1 MKAMTEIRLQ
11 SKRSMKMT
19 IPMRAIALATTVF
32 VIAQSSAFGSGAL
45 PGGGRFVA
53 GTGTIGGDAGSLTI
67 HQTSSKGVIDWGSFS
82 IGAGNRVAFDNGNGA
97 TLNRVTGGDTSF
109 ILGKLSAT
117 GSLYLINPQGVVV
130 GAGGVVSTGGR
141 FVASTLDVDTAA
153 FMSGGP
159 LTFDGASTR
168 RVVNLGKIGSSGGDV
183 FLISSDEVDNFGSI
197 EARQGSVELAA
208 GRTVLLQDA
217 STGQQVFVKT
227 GSRGTIV
234 NRGAIEAAQVSLQA
248 ADGNIYALSGN
259 HAAIRA
265 TGTASRDGHVWLV
278 ADTGGLTLAQPIEA
292 HDADGK
298 GGTVDTRA
306 AGFAFVGATPAVL
319 AGLWNVTTPR
329 MTIDAAAARFF
340 SRSLSAGTSLN
351 LQTTGALGRDGD
363 IEVAGDIDW
372 HGNASL
378 TLGAYRSLTIGNDV
392 TIRNAGG
399 GSSTLRADATAIDN
413 GGSVINNGT
422 LDWSKSMGIVSLLY
436 DMKGNYRPGAVL
448 GNPAWTSPQLS
459 GLPTQITGYE
469 LINSIDDLALLQT
482 PNANYG
488 GNYALG
494 RDLESDYHGM
504 PSSTLVG
511 IGNDT
516 YGTTHTFTGQ
526 FDGMGHTLDAAWVS
540 AGFFDQ
546 IGAGGFVRNFKMTNS
561 YALPGY
567 GDYIEAS
574 AVGLLARDNQ
584 GVVANVFVQGS
595 VVGYAVTGGGLVGSN
610 EGTIMRAGA
619 DVGVSSDGING
630 GLVGHNSGTIVQSFA
645 TGDVGG
651 VAFGATPAVSGGGL
665 VAVNDGT
672 IAQSYATGNAAGDP
686 FTIVAAGLAAYNNGT
701 ITQSFATGQVSGQS
715 PIQHQGPQL
724 AGITNG
730 NTVGA
735 SGGSVGSDVYWDAQ
749 TSGQS
754 YGGPGV
760 PDANGLTTAQMSNP
774 ASFVGWN
781 FGPGGVWAMPA
792 GATHPVLAWQL
803 NGQLNGP

>member
-1 MKAMTEIRLQ
+1 
-11 SKRSMKMT
+11 MT

-32 VIAQSSAFGSGAL
+32 VIAQSSAFGAGAL

-67 HQTSSKGVIDWGSFS
+67 HQTSSKGVIDWGGFS
-82 IGAGNRVAFDNGNGA
+82 IGAGNRVAFDNGSGA

-183 FLISSDEVDNFGSI
+183 FLISSDEVDNFGCI

-208 GRTVLLQDA
+208 GHTVLLQDA
-217 STGQQVFVKT
+217 SSGQQVFVKT

-278 ADTGGLTLAQPIEA
+278 ADTGGLTLAQPVEA

-306 AGFAFVGATPAVL
+306 AGFAFVGDTPAVL
-319 AGLWNVTTPR
+319 AGLWKVTTPR
-329 MTIDAAAARFF
+329 IAIDASAARFF
-340 SRSLSAGTSLN
+340 SRSLSAGTSVN

-363 IEVAGDIDW
+363 IEVAGNIDW

-378 TLGAYRSLTIGNDV
+378 TLGAYRSLTIGNGAA
-392 TIRNAGG
+392 IRNAGG
-399 GSSTLRADATAIDN
+399 GSSTLRADATAIDD

-422 LDWSKSMGIVSLLY
+422 LDWSKSTGIVSLLY
-436 DMKGNYRPGAVL
+436 DMNGNYRPGAVL

-459 GLPTQITGYE
+459 SLPTQITGYE
-469 LINSIDDLALLQT
+469 LINSLDDLALLQT

-494 RDLESDYHGM
+494 RDLESDYRGM
-504 PSSTLVG
+504 PSGTLVG

-546 IGAGGFVRNFKMTNS
+546 IGAGAFVRNFKITNS

-584 GVVANVFVQGS
+584 GVVANVYVQGS
-595 VVGYAVTGGGLVGSN
+595 VGGYAVTGGGLVGSN

-651 VAFGATPAVSGGGL
+651 VAFGVTPAVSGGGL

-735 SGGSVGSDVYWDAQ
+735 SGGAVGSDVYWDAQ

-792 GATHPVLAWQL
+792 DATHPVLAWQL
-803 NGQLNGP
+803 NGQLNGQ